1 MKLNHQAM
9 HKLNRYL
16 ESTLLKPTVTER
28 EIDQL
33 VREAREHQFI
43 GICIPPFWVKKVK
56 RELRDEDIQVVTV
69 VGFPFGYESTETKAA
84 QLKAAI
90 KDGADELD
98 VVWSQTAF
106 HSGMSWPKIEL
117 AQLSKICHEEERM
130 LKVIVETAYLSPAQ
144 LQEACAICVEA
155 GADFV
160 KTSTGYAPYG
170 ARVEDVALMRQVLPS
185 TVGVK
190 ASGGIKTLESAL
202 ALIQAGA
209 DRIGTSSAKALME
222 AFQSQNPS
230 FG

>member
-1 MKLNHQAM
+1 MP
-9 HKLNRYL
+9 KLNRYL

-33 VREAREHQFI
+33 VREAREEQFM
-43 GICIPPFWVKKVK
+43 GICIPPFWVKKTK

-69 VGFPFGYESTETKAA
+69 VGFPFGYESTEAKVA
-84 QLKAAI
+84 QLKDAI
-90 KDGADELD
+90 KNGADELD

-117 AQLSKICHEEERM
+117 AQLSKICHEEERI

-144 LQEACAICVEA
+144 LRDACAICVDA
-155 GADFV
+155 GADYV

-170 ARVEDVALMRQVLPS
+170 ARVEDVELMRQVLPS

-190 ASGGIKTLESAL
+190 ASGGIKTLEQVL

-209 DRIGTSSAKALME
+209 DRLGTSSAKLLME
-222 AFQSQNPS
+222 AWRKENL
-230 FG
+230 

>member
-1 MKLNHQAM
+1 MRKICLVM
-9 HKLNRYL
+9 PKLNRYL

-33 VREAREHQFI
+33 VREAREEQFM
-43 GICIPPFWVKKVK
+43 GICIPPFWVKKAK

-69 VGFPFGYESTETKAA
+69 VGFPFGYESTEAKVA
-84 QLKAAI
+84 QLKDAI
-90 KDGADELD
+90 KNGADELD

-117 AQLSKICHEEERM
+117 AQLSKICHEEERI

-144 LQEACAICVEA
+144 LRDACAICVDA
-155 GADFV
+155 GADYV

-170 ARVEDVALMRQVLPS
+170 ARVEDVELMRQVLPS

-190 ASGGIKTLESAL
+190 ASGGIKTLEQAL

-209 DRIGTSSAKALME
+209 DRLGTSSAKLLME
-222 AFQSQNPS
+222 AWRKENL
-230 FG
+230 

>member
-1 MKLNHQAM
+1 M
-9 HKLNRYL
+9 HKLHRYL

-33 VREAREHQFI
+33 VREAREEQFI
-43 GICIPPFWVKKVK
+43 GICVPPFWVKKVK

-69 VGFPFGYESTETKAA
+69 VGFPFGYESTEAKVA

-117 AQLSKICHEEERM
+117 AQLSKICHEEERL

-144 LQEACAICVEA
+144 LQEACAICVDA

-170 ARVEDVALMRQVLPS
+170 ARVEDISLMRQALPS
-185 TVGVK
+185 TVGIK
-190 ASGGIKTLESAL
+190 ASGGIKTLELAL
-202 ALIQAGA
+202 ELIQAGA

-222 AFQSQNPS
+222 AFRNQ
-230 FG
+230 

>member
-1 MKLNHQAM
+1 M

-33 VREAREHQFI
+33 VREAREEQFI
-43 GICIPPFWVKKVK
+43 GICVPPFWVKKVK

-69 VGFPFGYESTETKAA
+69 IGFPFGYESTEAKVA

-117 AQLSKICHEEERM
+117 AQLSKICHEEERL

-144 LQEACAICVEA
+144 LQEGCAICVDA

-170 ARVEDVALMRQVLPS
+170 ARVEDISLMRQALPS

-190 ASGGIKTLESAL
+190 ASGGIKTLELAL
-202 ALIQAGA
+202 ELIQAGA

-222 AFQSQNPS
+222 ALRNQ
-230 FG
+230 